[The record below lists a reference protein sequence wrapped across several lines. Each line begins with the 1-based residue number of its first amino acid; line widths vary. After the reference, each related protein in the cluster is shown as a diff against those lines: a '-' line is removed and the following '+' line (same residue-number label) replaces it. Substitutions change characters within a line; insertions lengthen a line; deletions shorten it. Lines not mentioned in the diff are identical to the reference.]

1 MTVSRDPSNFKP
13 RQRGLHRLT
22 DRAVKALGRP
32 GRHADGGGLY
42 IEIRSTGTKAWLF
55 ISKAGG
61 RPRIM
66 GLGGYPTVS
75 LAMAREKASAA
86 RKALADGGDPF
97 AKRNREAEPTFGE
110 AAGRYVESRGGVWRN
125 RKTCFQWTVALKG
138 HCTPIWST
146 RVSDVDVR
154 AVLAVLTPL
163 WTTVPVSAAR
173 VRNRVELILDFAKA
187 HGWRSGENPARWRG
201 GLAHLLPR
209 PGRTEVRH
217 YKALHYRDVPDL
229 MAGLCDVRTMSA
241 RALEFLIL
249 TAARS
254 NEVRLMTWDEVDFS
268 AATWTLPGTRMK
280 SGRQHTIPLPAPVLD
295 LLGTVRGLGLLG
307 PYVFAG
313 QKRGQPLGNNTVLR
327 LLHQV
332 LPQASATVHGFRSAF
347 RDWAGDETHFAREV
361 AEAALAHA
369 VGSAV
374 EQAYRRGSALEKRR
388 QLMQAWADFATGV
401 KADAMVV
408 ALHA

>member
-1 MTVSRDPSNFKP
+1 
-13 RQRGLHRLT
+13 
-22 DRAVKALGRP
+22 
-32 GRHADGGGLY
+32 
-42 IEIRSTGTKAWLF
+42 
-55 ISKAGG
+55 
-61 RPRIM
+61 M

-138 HCTPIWST
+138 HCTPIWNT

-173 VRNRVELILDFAKA
+173 VRNRVELVLDFAKA

-229 MAGLCDVRTMSA
+229 MARLCDVRTMSA

-295 LLGTVRGLGLLG
+295 LWV
-307 PYVFAG
+307 PCA
-313 QKRGQPLGNNTVLR
+313 
-327 LLHQV
+327 
-332 LPQASATVHGFRSAF
+332 ASACWGHMSSPARNAASRSATTPCSGF
-347 RDWAGDETHFAREV
+347 CTKFCRRRPPPCTASAR
-361 AEAALAHA
+361 L
-369 VGSAV
+369 S
-374 EQAYRRGSALEKRR
+374 
-388 QLMQAWADFATGV
+388 ATGPATRRILPARWR
-401 KADAMVV
+401 KPRWHTPSAARSSRLTG
-408 ALHA
+408 AAPRWRSAGS